1 MLVWRISGTGSC
13 IRKGA
18 VGVSLPETF
27 DIKELDKAFL
37 KNIDAVEKGKE
48 EIFNISEAARQEYTR
63 VKVILDDIR
72 AELDQTIDE
81 VDEVEHLFQ
90 RARIK
95 LMQVSKEFANYSEE
109 EIREAYDTAY
119 NLQLRLSTAR
129 ERERELKKSRD
140 ELDRTMRRLKEMV
153 QRSEKMVSQMSI
165 AAEVLKGNLEI
176 ASKAFADMQ
185 NRYLYGVQ
193 VVVAQEEERKRV
205 ARELHDGPVQSL
217 ANVALRAD
225 YCQKIHEAGN
235 DSVEVSKE
243 MAEIKKLVQDILV
256 EMRQII
262 FDLRPMSLDDL
273 GLLPALTRY
282 ITIVQK
288 NTPVIIDIVD
298 IGEETRLH
306 PAVEV
311 ALFRLIQE
319 AINNALKHS
328 GCSNI
333 TIRVEF
339 TEDDVIVQIIDN
351 GFGFDLQ
358 EAKKVASEN
367 QNFGLLGMEERVRLL
382 GGQFGV
388 ETGYGQGTKVW
399 ARVAHNISG
408 GEYNG
413 S

>member
-1 MLVWRISGTGSC
+1 MENKWDRQLYQE
-13 IRKGA
+13 GA

-37 KNIDAVEKGKE
+37 KTIDAVEKGKE

-388 ETGYGQGTKVW
+388 EAGYGQGTKVW